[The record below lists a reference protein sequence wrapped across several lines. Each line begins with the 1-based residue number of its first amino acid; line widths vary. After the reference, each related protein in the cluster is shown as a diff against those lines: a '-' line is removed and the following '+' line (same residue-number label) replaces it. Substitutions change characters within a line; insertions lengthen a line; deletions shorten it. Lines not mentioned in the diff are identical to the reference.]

1 MSSGGMH
8 VRFPPELEQQ
18 CRTSRRVDQE
28 ICGFPLRLSHEA
40 FPRGFLTGLSHDATV
55 V

>member
-1 MSSGGMH
+1 MH
-8 VRFPPELEQQ
+8 VRYPPELEHK
-18 CRTSRRVDQE
+18 CLASLRVDQE

-40 FPRGFLTGLSHDATV
+40 FPRGFLTGLYHDATV